1 MKCYVINLDRAID
14 RLAAVTVEFS
24 RIGVAFERV
33 AGVDARAGAPFA
45 ALPLTEAEVCC
56 FLSHRRCWEIIA
68 DGPDQYGVVFED
80 DVVFSH
86 DAGSMLVDDSWVPL
100 DADLVKI
107 ETFYNRVRVG
117 SRHTPAKNGYSVT
130 RLFGQ
135 HLGSCGYLISKGAAR
150 RLLKSTMRLKAPV
163 DVALFS
169 PGQMTSA
176 RNNIYQLMPALCVQ
190 ALFIS
195 GNTASPTQIQFTP
208 PLHRNKR
215 AIDRIRVEATRAFG
229 YLRNWNFFATAAVDA
244 VPIRFDEA
252 AAEAAKPPVV

>member
-1 MKCYVINLDRAID
+1 MA
-14 RLAAVTVEFS
+14 EFS
-24 RIGVAFERV
+24 RIGVAFERIG
-33 AGVDARAGAPFA
+33 GVDARAGAPFA

-86 DAGSMLVDDSWVPL
+86 DAGSMLLDDSWIPL

-117 SRHTPAKNGYSVT
+117 SRHTPARNGYSVT

-215 AIDRIRVEATRAFG
+215 AIDRFRVETTRALGHF
-229 YLRNWNFFATAAVDA
+229 RNWSFFATEKVDV
-244 VPIRFDEA
+244 VPPRLPLAMNGAIVPDGL
-252 AAEAAKPPVV
+252 